1 MSSGDSMS
9 AWAASRP
16 PAALLHAGDD
26 LFRQVLVDL
35 VVDDD
40 RAALVGQ
47 RERQF
52 AADAARAPGDQRDL
66 AVGEAAAVP
75 RLSCH
80 QPTSRSAI
88 EAWTGAKTSRA
99 MIVFWISLVPSSKR
113 CARASR

>member
-1 MSSGDSMS
+1 
-9 AWAASRP
+9 
-16 PAALLHAGDD
+16 
-26 LFRQVLVDL
+26 
-35 VVDDD
+35 D

-52 AADAARAPGDQRDL
+52 AADAARAAGDQRDL
-66 AVGEAAAVP
+66 ARGPAVSGGRGARP
-75 RLSCH
+75 VRSRH

-113 CARASR
+113 WARASRYTRSMSEEAQKPIPPCACSA